1 MNLRKVGCL
10 LLFGIGVADP
20 SRSAAP
26 TPSVPPFLPGA
37 RSVLWVGAH
46 PDDEV
51 LAAPLLA
58 RWCLDEKLRCTFLV
72 FTSGERGRCLLP
84 GGCLPSL
91 ATVRRA
97 EMKRVARSYGARLIH
112 WTLPDGGA
120 LADGSAP
127 VWDAARGGH
136 RGLIAAIGREIDA
149 AGADVVLT
157 LDPFHGSTC
166 HADHRAV
173 GSLVSEAVHS
183 ARSNATL
190 FFLETRW
197 EVRTSPLTISSRPA
211 APASAGTFA
220 FDANLPRGTPPRP
233 AWNALIEDASRHPSQ
248 FDQEWLRALA
258 RVPAARRA
266 IYLAP
271 ADLVVS
277 SPEVHTCR

>member
-1 MNLRKVGCL
+1 MNLWKVGLFL
-10 LLFGIGVADP
+10 LGGIGVAGTL
-20 SRSAAP
+20 RAAVP
-26 TPSVPPFLPGA
+26 ASSVPSFLPGA

-58 RWCLDEKLRCTFLV
+58 RWCLDEKLRCTFLI
-72 FTSGERGRCLLP
+72 FTSGERGKCLLP
-84 GGCLPSL
+84 GGCPPNL

-97 EMKRVARSYGARLIH
+97 EMKNVARSYGARLVH

-120 LADGSAP
+120 LPDGSAP
-127 VWDAARGGH
+127 AWDAARGGH

-149 AGADVVLT
+149 AAADVVLT

-166 HADHRAV
+166 HPDHRAV

-183 ARSNATL
+183 TATNATL

-197 EVRTSPLTISSRPA
+197 EVKTSPLSISFRPA
-211 APASAGTFA
+211 APLAAGTFA
-220 FDANLPRGTPPRP
+220 FDANLPRGPQRQP
-233 AWNALIEDASRHPSQ
+233 AWNALIDDASRHPSQ
-248 FDQEWLRALA
+248 FDPEWLNALA

-271 ADLVVS
+271 ADLIVS
-277 SPEVHTCR
+277 SPAVLTCR